1 MTFLLFLVSL
11 AVLEYIVRG
20 AEEAPD
26 TGQQPVAKRQLK
38 DRPLDSA
45 PAFTAGLLA
54 LGQALDQRGRGQTP
68 GTPAKA
74 PEVPSPQADRV

>member
-1 MTFLLFLVSL
+1 
-11 AVLEYIVRG
+11 
-20 AEEAPD
+20 
-26 TGQQPVAKRQLK
+26 
-38 DRPLDSA
+38 LDSA